1 MKKLQAQLRE
11 LQARRD
17 QGFTLIELL
26 VVILILGIL
35 AAIVVVALSGS
46 SEEAKTKACSS
57 DTANVY
63 NALNNYVMH
72 TKDFPLPVNFTN
84 ASPTLVTTIAGAPN
98 NFSSNYKAAYYRTTG
113 TAAELRANGTYMELS
128 PLVPEYLSKIPD
140 DVVVYYVET
149 SAAVKDGAGNI
160 TTPAKYVYAVGPNF
174 ADKNADGSSTA
185 AGLPVSPL
193 SKNSIAGCQVA
204 GL

>member
-1 MKKLQAQLRE
+1 MKNLQAQLRE
-11 LQARRD
+11 LRARRD

-35 AAIVVVALSGS
+35 AALVVVALSGS
-46 SEEAKTKACSS
+46 SEAAKTKACSS

-72 TKDFPLPVNFTN
+72 
-84 ASPTLVTTIAGAPN
+84 
-98 NFSSNYKAAYYRTTG
+98 
-113 TAAELRANGTYMELS
+113 
-128 PLVPEYLSKIPD
+128 

-149 SAAVKDGAGNI
+149 SPAVKDGAGNI
-160 TTPAKYVYAVGPNF
+160 TTPSKYVYAVGPNF
-174 ADKNADGSSTA
+174 ADKNTDGSSTA